1 MRTRQISKAFL
12 SKTDAGLFL
21 CRRQSALRRGRMNR
35 PESFRV
41 HIYIQET
48 RKLLSLAVFSR

>member
-21 CRRQSALRRGRMNR
+21 YRRQSALRRGRMNR

-41 HIYIQET
+41 EYIQET

>member
-12 SKTDAGLFL
+12 SKTDVGLFL

-41 HIYIQET
+41 EYIQET

>member
-41 HIYIQET
+41 EYIQET